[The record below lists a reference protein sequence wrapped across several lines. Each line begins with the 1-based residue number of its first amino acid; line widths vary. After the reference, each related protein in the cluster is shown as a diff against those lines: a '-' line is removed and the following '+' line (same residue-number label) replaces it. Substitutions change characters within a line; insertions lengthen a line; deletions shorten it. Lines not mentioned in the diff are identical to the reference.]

1 MEKSGQHPSN
11 IINRVSL
18 DYPSLSDFQLIQ
30 RIRSGDQAAL
40 GALYDRHANLIF
52 SIALNTLRDKSG
64 AEEVTQDVFLRVW
77 NKAESYDTARG
88 QVNTWLCTIARYRA
102 IDMLRGSRVRIDS
115 HTVDT
120 EELSEKFLRDPSN
133 VETATDANLE
143 QQRVRAAIAKLPQDQ
158 SEVLALAY
166 FTGYTHQEIAKKL
179 KIPLGTAK
187 TRIRLALQ
195 KLRGLLAGD

>member
-1 MEKSGQHPSN
+1 M
-11 IINRVSL
+11 SL
-18 DYPSLSDFQLIQ
+18 DYPSLTDFQLIQ

-52 SIALNTLRDKSG
+52 SIALNTLQDKSG

-102 IDMLRGSRVRIDS
+102 IDMVRSRKVRIDS

-120 EELSEKFLRDPSN
+120 EELGEQFLRDPSN
-133 VETATDANLE
+133 VETTSDANIE
-143 QQRVRAAIAKLPQDQ
+143 QQRVRAAVAKLPPEQR
-158 SEVLALAY
+158 EVLALAY
-166 FTGYTHQEIAKKL
+166 FTGYTHQEIAEKL